1 MECVQKLDILRDGNN
16 VHLFCY
22 NDTKKIRV
30 NDRDY
35 CLYKTMQTVNNL
47 IDEVT
52 KLQVLHGDIERLVT
66 TLEIEKLQKNYPDI
80 SSLLNDKQCYACI
93 SSLSDEFIGFC
104 IHKFTEEVYNKYSLH
119 IDITKCYESYRIS
132 NSQNETLEYVEVK
145 MCMKYLYE
153 KCMEYAQILA
163 ISEEK

>member
-66 TLEIEKLQKNYPDI
+66 TLKIEKLEKKYSDV

-93 SSLSDEFIGFC
+93 SSLDDEFINLC
-104 IHKFTEEVYNKYSLH
+104 IWRFSQHIHTSYGIN
-119 IDITKCYESYRIS
+119 IDILKGENTYTICTPSREA
-132 NSQNETLEYVEVK
+132 EGYVTTN
-145 MCMKYLYE
+145 MCMKYLYDE
-153 KCMEYAQILA
+153 CVKYAKM